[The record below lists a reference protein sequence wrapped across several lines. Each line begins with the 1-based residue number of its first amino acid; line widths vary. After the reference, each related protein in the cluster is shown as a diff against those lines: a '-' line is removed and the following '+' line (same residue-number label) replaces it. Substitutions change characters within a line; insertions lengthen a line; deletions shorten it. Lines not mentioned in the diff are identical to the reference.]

1 MNSGE
6 SKKGRGR
13 PPASLKPDAR
23 RIAMKLRWT
32 EEEIEAVR
40 LAAHAT
46 GEDVSHFIRSAALAR
61 CRKKTR

>member
-1 MNSGE
+1 MSNGE

-32 EEEIEAVR
+32 EEEIKAVKT
-40 LAAHAT
+40 AAHAA
-46 GEDVSHFIRSAALAR
+46 GKDVSHFIRSAVLAR
-61 CRKKTR
+61 CRKGAR

>member
-1 MNSGE
+1 MTVE
-6 SKKGRGR
+6 VKKGRGR

-40 LAAHAT
+40 LAAHAA

-61 CRKKTR
+61 SSKKTR

>member
-1 MNSGE
+1 MNTE
-6 SKKGRGR
+6 TKRGRGR
-13 PPASLKPDAR
+13 PPASLKLDAR

-40 LAAHAT
+40 LAAHAA

-61 CRKKTR
+61 SRKKTR